1 MGDRHPEAL
10 LLSALLNTGD
20 VLQAE
25 ELGVTTGHVHE
36 YKAEY
41 EWLTDYKIKY
51 RTEPSVSAFKSVF
64 PKFEISEHSD
74 VEYAVDQVKRN
85 HLKWAT
91 ARLIREATSKL
102 KEDEPE
108 EALDHLMQTTMKI
121 GQGIDAANS
130 IENSIKDYSESF
142 DFALFRS
149 EAEVKPG
156 AIFAHPTVQER
167 TLGMQGGDLW
177 LKAARLGQGKTWDLL
192 NDICA
197 NLMVGKNVVIFSL
210 EMNRRQIE
218 YRVQTILGHLLG
230 YTITNDQMAKGR
242 NLDLIEYKQML
253 QDIAERVPGDLRI
266 CDRRRGRVTARTVAS
281 LVNKYEP
288 DLAVIDYIGLM
299 SATTKTNYSQSWE
312 NVAQVVEEVKEV
324 ACQFD
329 VPILSAAQINRE
341 GERGSWRPPKAI
353 NLAGS
358 DSLGRDADCVITMKR
373 FGMGAMVYS
382 LEKNRHGQSGD
393 IWFSKFYPNVGD
405 FAEISREQAERIKE
419 QDGDYDD
426 ES

>member
-1 MGDRHPEAL
+1 MGDRHPESL
-10 LLSALLNTGD
+10 LISALLNTGD

-41 EWLTDYKIKY
+41 EWLVDYKIKY
-51 RTEPSVSAFKSVF
+51 RHEPSSTAFKSVF

-108 EALDHLMQTTMKI
+108 DALDLLMQTTMKI
-121 GQGIDAANS
+121 GQGIDAANN
-130 IENSIKDYSESF
+130 IEDSIKSPTDSF
-142 DFALFRS
+142 EFALFRS
-149 EAEVKPG
+149 ESEVAVG
-156 AIFAHPTVQER
+156 AVFAHPTVQER

-192 NDICA
+192 NDTCA
-197 NLMVGKNVVIFSL
+197 NLILGKNVTIFSL

-218 YRVQTILGHLLG
+218 YRVQTILGAMLG
-230 YTITNDQMAKGR
+230 YTITNDQLAKGR
-242 NLDLIEYKQML
+242 NLDLIEYKAML
-253 QDIAERVPGDLRI
+253 NDIAERVPGRLQI
-266 CDRRRGRVTARTVAS
+266 CDRRRGKVTARTVAS

-299 SATTKTNYSQSWE
+299 SSTSKNNYSQSWE

-341 GERGSWRPPKAI
+341 GERGSWRPPKAVH
-353 NLAGS
+353 LAGS

-382 LEKNRHGQSGD
+382 LEKNRHGASGD
-393 IWFSKFYPNVGD
+393 VWFSKFYPNVGD

-419 QDGDYDD
+419 QEGEFED
-426 ES
+426 E